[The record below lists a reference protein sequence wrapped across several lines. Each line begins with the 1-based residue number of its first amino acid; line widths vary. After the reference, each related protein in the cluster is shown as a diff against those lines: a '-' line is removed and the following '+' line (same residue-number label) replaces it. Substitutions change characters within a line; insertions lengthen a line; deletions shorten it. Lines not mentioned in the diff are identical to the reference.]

1 MNFDTCLVEFE
12 NYVKNYDLTILENKY
27 KYEHTFRV
35 VDYAK
40 IICENENFNDDEK
53 YYALVACL
61 LHDIARFEEWTK
73 YQSWSKIDHGNLGY
87 EILNTNDY
95 ILKYVDEK
103 NKNVILDSVKYHNK
117 MEIPDLL
124 EPLTKKILRVV
135 RDADKLDILNTQYNP
150 YNEKS
155 LTLNYDFDTKHD
167 IDDEIMQNFIN
178 EKMLPF
184 NQVKNVTED
193 IIYYLSYIYDINYRS
208 SFKVIYNLNV
218 LDIKLELLKK
228 VLKDEEKYKIIE
240 LKIKDYLE
248 SNIKL

>member
-1 MNFDTCLVEFE
+1 MDFEACVVEFE
-12 NYVKNYDLTILENKY
+12 KYVKKFDLTIIENKY

-35 VDYAK
+35 VDFAK
-40 IICENENFNDDEK
+40 IICENENFSTEEK
-53 YYALVACL
+53 ELAIIASL

-73 YQSWSKIDHGNLGY
+73 YHSWSKIDHGDLGY
-87 EILNTNDY
+87 EILSNNNY

-103 NKNVILDSVKYHNK
+103 YKNVVLNSVKYHNK
-117 MEIPDLL
+117 IEIPDNLDK
-124 EPLTKKILRVV
+124 LTKKILKLV

-155 LTLNYDFDTKHD
+155 LTLHYDFDSKYD
-167 IDDEIMQNFIN
+167 IDKEIVNNFIS

-184 NQVKNVTED
+184 KEVTNIAED

-208 SFKVIYNLNV
+208 SFKIIYNLNI
-218 LDIKLELLKK
+218 LDIKLELLKM
-228 VLKDEEKYKIIE
+228 VINDSEKYKIIE

>member
-1 MNFDTCLVEFE
+1 M
-12 NYVKNYDLTILENKY
+12 
-27 KYEHTFRV
+27 
-35 VDYAK
+35 
-40 IICENENFNDDEK
+40 NENFDAFDEYAMK
-53 YYALVACL
+53 YDMNIKEIAYKYNHSYRVVHQAEEISRSIELDEEEKDLASLIAL

-73 YQSWSKIDHGNLGY
+73 YHSWSKIDHGDLGY
-87 EILNTNDY
+87 EILSNNNY

-103 NKNVILDSVKYHNK
+103 YKNVVLNSVKYHNK
-117 MEIPDLL
+117 IEIPDNLDK
-124 EPLTKKILRVV
+124 LTKKILKLV

-155 LTLNYDFDTKHD
+155 LTLHYDFDSKYD
-167 IDDEIMQNFIN
+167 IDKEIVNNFIS

-184 NQVKNVTED
+184 KEVTNIAED

-208 SFKVIYNLNV
+208 SFKIIYNLNI

-228 VLKDEEKYKIIE
+228 VINDSEKYKIIE